1 MIGIERDKRF
11 IYEMIFQF
19 YKVRNENQVSNIV
32 RKHSIDFDDIFQIA
46 SIAYLRAENK
56 FNPSKGFKLLTFAG
70 HCIKADLSLFTRDLR
85 AQKRNVSNVRFLY
98 IDDQTNE
105 DDRPLSETIAIE
117 DNSYKNVE
125 DKDLVNYLLGE
136 LTDNEKFYIV
146 EHFLK
151 LKTLTQMANEIGV
164 TQVTMFRKIDRVLK
178 KLREVAVG

>member
-1 MIGIERDKRF
+1 MSNIEHDKRF

-32 RKHSIDFDDIFQIA
+32 RKHSIDFEDIFQIA
-46 SIAYLRAENK
+46 SMAYLRAEK
-56 FNPSKGFKLLTFAG
+56 KYNPNVGVKPLTFAG

-105 DDRPLSETIAIE
+105 DDRPLSEMIAIE

-136 LTDNEKFYIV
+136 LTDNERFYIV
-146 EHFLK
+146 EYFLK
-151 LKTLTQMANEIGV
+151 LKTQTQIANEIGV
-164 TQVTMFRKIDRVLK
+164 TQVTTFRRIDRALK
-178 KLREVAVG
+178 KLRKVAVG

>member
-1 MIGIERDKRF
+1 
-11 IYEMIFQF
+11 
-19 YKVRNENQVSNIV
+19 
-32 RKHSIDFDDIFQIA
+32 
-46 SIAYLRAENK
+46 LRAENK